1 MTTDPAGL
9 PELVDHRDHSLAVP
23 TPDHFLPLLSVA
35 GAASASGQTADV
47 LVEGPTMGS
56 LTMTAFTAGLGP
68 LDTGDAGAPPP
79 LPNPTTSRPRPPT
92 PERVPDAGVAARS
105 RRRHRR

>member
-56 LTMTAFTAGLGP
+56 LTMTAFTADLGP

-79 LPNPTTSRPRPPT
+79 LPNPDDVPPEAT
-92 PERVPDAGVAARS
+92 NT
-105 RRRHRR
+105 